1 MLWLWNKKFI
11 CSERERVAEKSC
23 FDCESLYAQNHTKV
37 KVIEI
42 INLIYLSSVSRR

>member
-23 FDCESLYAQNHTKV
+23 FDFDCESLYAQNHTKV
-37 KVIEI
+37 KVIE
-42 INLIYLSSVSRR
+42 N